1 MLNKVRQLWRL
12 WAKALGA
19 KEGATDR
26 EADMVAIIRT
36 LIFLFGVL
44 FSLWGAYTNYKIVQG
59 IERHWND
66 GNNRTSVW
74 DETTK

>member
-1 MLNKVRQLWRL
+1 MVTKIKQMWRL

-36 LIFLFGVL
+36 LIFLFGLL
-44 FSLWGAYTNYKIVQG
+44 FSIWGAYTNYRIVQG
-59 IERHWND
+59 IDRHWND
-66 GNNRTSVW
+66 GHNKVNTW
-74 DETTK
+74 EEITK

>member
-26 EADMVAIIRT
+26 EADVVAIIRT
-36 LIFLFGVL
+36 LIFLFGLL
-44 FSLWGAYTNYKIVQG
+44 FSLWGAYTNYRIVQG
-59 IERHWND
+59 IEHHWND
-66 GNNRTSVW
+66 GNQRTPKW
-74 DETTK
+74 EEITK